1 MEDVIFNGTSKRKS
15 VGYAEVSLVIDNAER
30 WLMFDSDDV
39 KVTRRYYRSGESEY
53 LINNAT
59 VRLKDIQLLFMD
71 TGLGRDGYSM
81 IGQGRIEAIV
91 SSKSEERREIFEEA
105 AGIAKYRYRK
115 NEAERRLR
123 AAEDNLLRLRDILQ
137 ELEERVGPLKLQSEK
152 AKKYLTYAT
161 EKKGLEIG
169 VWLRTMEHS
178 REVLRELDSK
188 LELARTQYDAAGA
201 AIDAIEQQLEQSSE
215 ESRTLSAEIERLRA
229 EASSR
234 EEEAVRC
241 DGNADLLRNDK
252 GHNEENIARLR
263 GELQE
268 AEQGTLRLEET
279 IAHRN
284 VEIEQKQASIAES
297 EHKQLQ
303 LVEEW
308 AALQR
313 STEEVT
319 GKIDELNDQI
329 AQCLAQLSDLRVQ
342 SVTGESSLS
351 EITLRLSQVTEI
363 LAARTAQREQT
374 VREQQA
380 CEEDFRQLSEKVEE
394 LQNAL
399 RGFEM
404 RFASR
409 TAKLETARHE
419 ADRMALDVEE
429 KAHKIRLLEEME
441 RNLEGFSQSVK
452 SVMKQAERGELRGI
466 HGPVS
471 RLVHAESTYA
481 LAIETALGAAAQ
493 NVVCDREE
501 DAKRGIEF
509 LKKSNGGRA
518 TFLPIQ
524 TTKGNLLTEKG
535 LENENGFVGI
545 ASELV
550 TVDSQYEQIARSLL
564 GRIAVA
570 EDLDYAVLIAR
581 KYGYRFRI
589 VTLDGQVVNAGGSL
603 TGGSHVKGAGLLSR
617 RSEIE
622 RLQAEKA
629 KLAKKAEKAQEALKT
644 LQQEVSAV
652 SAELS
657 GTQGELTTAQEDK
670 IRVEAE
676 CRRLNEAV
684 ESLNAA
690 VEDCTREISEL
701 NRRSVEH
708 RDNMERATATA
719 QSVIERKTA
728 LEAEAAS
735 LGGGREQITEQREA
749 LSARMADE
757 KLAVVALE
765 KEIEGIREAIEEL
778 RTRQADQMGVRSST
792 EQQIEQFLVRNRE
805 YEEQAE
811 LFSLQAADLR
821 RLAKEAG
828 ETVAELAQKRMQGE
842 AQQTVWRQT
851 SREKADERELAGREA
866 ARLEEKCAAAQK
878 ETETILNRL
887 YEEYELTRSEAEEQA
902 APIEDMAEAT
912 RRLTELKNKI
922 RALGSVNVDAIE
934 EYKEVS
940 ERYEFLS
947 VQVHDVEVSR
957 EELLKLITDLTAQ
970 MKDMFLERFRQINEN
985 FGEVFRDL
993 FGGGNAELV
1002 LTDPT
1007 DILHSGIEMHAQPPG
1022 KVILNMDALSGGEKS
1037 LVATALLFAI
1047 LKVTP
1052 SPFCVLD
1059 EVEAALD
1066 DVNVDRYAQYLRRMC
1081 KNTQF
1086 IVITHRRGTMEEAD
1100 ILYGVTM
1107 QEQGI
1112 SKLLELRVSEVEA
1125 KLGISGNAQ

>member
-1 MEDVIFNGTSKRKS
+1 
-15 VGYAEVSLVIDNAER
+15 
-30 WLMFDSDDV
+30 
-39 KVTRRYYRSGESEY
+39 
-53 LINNAT
+53 
-59 VRLKDIQLLFMD
+59 
-71 TGLGRDGYSM
+71 
-81 IGQGRIEAIV
+81 
-91 SSKSEERREIFEEA
+91 
-105 AGIAKYRYRK
+105 
-115 NEAERRLR
+115 
-123 AAEDNLLRLRDILQ
+123 
-137 ELEERVGPLKLQSEK
+137 
-152 AKKYLTYAT
+152 
-161 EKKGLEIG
+161 
-169 VWLRTMEHS
+169 
-178 REVLRELDSK
+178 
-188 LELARTQYDAAGA
+188 
-201 AIDAIEQQLEQSSE
+201 
-215 ESRTLSAEIERLRA
+215 
-229 EASSR
+229 
-234 EEEAVRC
+234 
-241 DGNADLLRNDK
+241 
-252 GHNEENIARLR
+252 
-263 GELQE
+263 
-268 AEQGTLRLEET
+268 
-279 IAHRN
+279 
-284 VEIEQKQASIAES
+284 
-297 EHKQLQ
+297 
-303 LVEEW
+303 
-308 AALQR
+308 
-313 STEEVT
+313 
-319 GKIDELNDQI
+319 
-329 AQCLAQLSDLRVQ
+329 
-342 SVTGESSLS
+342 
-351 EITLRLSQVTEI
+351 
-363 LAARTAQREQT
+363 
-374 VREQQA
+374 
-380 CEEDFRQLSEKVEE
+380 
-394 LQNAL
+394 
-399 RGFEM
+399 
-404 RFASR
+404 
-409 TAKLETARHE
+409 
-419 ADRMALDVEE
+419 
-429 KAHKIRLLEEME
+429 
-441 RNLEGFSQSVK
+441 
-452 SVMKQAERGELRGI
+452 
-466 HGPVS
+466 
-471 RLVHAESTYA
+471 
-481 LAIETALGAAAQ
+481 
-493 NVVCDREE
+493 
-501 DAKRGIEF
+501 
-509 LKKSNGGRA
+509 
-518 TFLPIQ
+518 
-524 TTKGNLLTEKG
+524 
-535 LENENGFVGI
+535 
-545 ASELV
+545 
-550 TVDSQYEQIARSLL
+550 
-564 GRIAVA
+564 
-570 EDLDYAVLIAR
+570 
-581 KYGYRFRI
+581 
-589 VTLDGQVVNAGGSL
+589 
-603 TGGSHVKGAGLLSR
+603 
-617 RSEIE
+617 
-622 RLQAEKA
+622 
-629 KLAKKAEKAQEALKT
+629 
-644 LQQEVSAV
+644 
-652 SAELS
+652 
-657 GTQGELTTAQEDK
+657 
-670 IRVEAE
+670 
-676 CRRLNEAV
+676 
-684 ESLNAA
+684 
-690 VEDCTREISEL
+690 
-701 NRRSVEH
+701 
-708 RDNMERATATA
+708 
-719 QSVIERKTA
+719 
-728 LEAEAAS
+728 
-735 LGGGREQITEQREA
+735 
-749 LSARMADE
+749 MADE

-778 RTRQADQMGVRSST
+778 RTRQADQMGVRSAT
-792 EQQIEQFLVRNRE
+792 EQQIEQLLVRNRE